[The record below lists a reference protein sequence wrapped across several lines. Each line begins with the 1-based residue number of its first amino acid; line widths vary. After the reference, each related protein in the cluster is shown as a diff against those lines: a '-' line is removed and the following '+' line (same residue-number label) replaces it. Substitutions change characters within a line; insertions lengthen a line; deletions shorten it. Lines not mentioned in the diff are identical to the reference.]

1 MNSNR
6 RKISALYLLAT
17 INPFKSINI
26 LIMKI
31 IKLSTIKYILFI
43 VMIWA
48 TNANNGVFASNTTEA
63 NVLIKKANIAY
74 NNLSFSIAANYYESY
89 IEKRY
94 DTQSDNVLAKLADC
108 YWQMRAYDKAF
119 RIYNSLYQTPEKAP
133 QIEKL
138 RIGELYAR
146 IGDYKQAA
154 KWLRGVVGYQ
164 SKALAYSEKS
174 KVESMKK
181 DSLSWKLNYV
191 NINTPYRDF
200 SPYIVNDNLFFS
212 SNKSLLEKKKAAG
225 WDGNNYT
232 HLWQIEISKIGS
244 ASTNL
249 ADKKELNKDSQPQKM
264 PLIADVYELA
274 DVKPKDVS
282 TNYLTKKQYMAA
294 NLNAIGNVVKG
305 LDKILFNAGTV
316 SVDKNN
322 QIYFSSNYPKAD
334 KNGVN
339 RIRLETGIYNQGE
352 VSSIK
357 ALPFGDP
364 NSYSVMHPAVN
375 AEGTILVCS
384 SDMPNGKGGYDLY
397 YSVRSDSKQ
406 AWSAL
411 KPLDKTINTEGHEV
425 FPCITNDG
433 YLYFSSDATPGL
445 GGLDIFKISLA
456 DAINGGGRVEHLSY
470 PINSSSDDFGWT
482 QDSTGTKGYFTSDRF
497 SNNDNIYGFEHIKR
511 QPLKA
516 YVVGTVL
523 DKENLQP
530 LSDITIFLYDKLKD
544 SVYVTKSD
552 SLGRYRFP
560 ILASANVVILTKNII
575 IKPIDKRYIGDCLPT
590 SIVYNVLNK
599 DSIQNAPRSLLLDKY
614 KVGFVW
620 KLNNIHYDFNKGNIR
635 SDAKAILNDLV
646 KLLNNHDI
654 KVELGSHTDSRG
666 SFAYNE
672 RLSQHR
678 ADSAVAYLIKN
689 GISPSRIT
697 AKGYGEYQLLNK
709 CADGIKCSEV
719 DHQANRRTEVK
730 VTGYTTI
737 PKNEEIIDTEKYKD
751 GDVINI
757 NELPKD
763 FFKECE

>member
-1 MNSNR
+1 
-6 RKISALYLLAT
+6 
-17 INPFKSINI
+17 
-26 LIMKI
+26 
-31 IKLSTIKYILFI
+31 
-43 VMIWA
+43 MIWA
-48 TNANNGVFASNTTEA
+48 TNANNGVFASNTTAA

-89 IEKRY
+89 IEKKY

-108 YWQMRAYDKAF
+108 YWQMREYDKAF

-133 QIEKL
+133 QTEKL

-146 IGDYKQAA
+146 FGDYKQAA

-164 SKALAYSEKS
+164 SKALAYNEKS
-174 KVESMKK
+174 ELESMKK
-181 DSLSWKLNYV
+181 DSLNWKLSFV

-249 ADKKELNKDSQPQKM
+249 ADKKELNKDSQPRKM

-482 QDSTGTKGYFTSDRF
+482 QDSTGTKGYFTSDRC
-497 SNNDNIYGFEHIKR
+497 NYNDNIYSFNYNLKKQLQKIFISGFVKER
-511 QPLKA
+511 ESLSPLKGA
-516 YVVGTVL
+516 TVFL
-523 DKENLQP
+523 YNVTEDSVLIAK
-530 LSDITIFLYDKLKD
+530 SDINGKYEFSINPNSK
-544 SVYVTKSD
+544 
-552 SLGRYRFP
+552 
-560 ILASANVVILTKNII
+560 II
-575 IKPIDKRYIGDCLPT
+575 IKAIEKSYINDCF
-590 SIVYNVLNK
+590 SAEINN
-599 DSIQNAPRSLLLDKY
+599 DSRHMNTTINAPRDLVLGKFG
-614 KVGFVW
+614 VGCVW
-620 KLNNIHYDFNKGNIR
+620 KLNNIRYDFDKANIR
-635 SDAKAILNDLV
+635 PDATPILDSLV
-646 KLLNNHDI
+646 KFLKKHPVA
-654 KVELGSHTDSRG
+654 VELGSHTDSRG

-672 RLSQHR
+672 SLSQHR
-678 ADSAVAYLIKN
+678 ADSAVAYLIKK
-689 GISPSRIT
+689 GIAPARIK

-709 CADGIKCSEV
+709 CADGVKCSEPA
-719 DHQANRRTEVK
+719 HQANRRTEVK
-730 VTGYTTI
+730 VTEMAAS
-737 PKNEEIIDTEKYKD
+737 PDEPEIIDSDKFKNGSAIGKD
-751 GDVINI
+751 L
-757 NELPKD
+757 LPKG
-763 FFKECE
+763 FFEDCK